1 MDSEQRKDTHSDGLD
16 ELHKP
21 LTVGDDTM
29 KLENT
34 ILNSN
39 HEYEQ
44 KLELLKKIYEIRRV
58 LDQNIKKLE
67 WVSPQTGVDA
77 GDAYNGYKKMFM

>member
-1 MDSEQRKDTHSDGLD
+1 MYKRKDTHSDGLD

-39 HEYEQ
+39 YQHKQ
-44 KLELLKKIYEIRRV
+44 KLELRKRIYEIRRV
-58 LDQNIKKLE
+58 LDQNIKKL
-67 WVSPQTGVDA
+67 
-77 GDAYNGYKKMFM
+77 

>member
-1 MDSEQRKDTHSDGLD
+1 MDSENPKDTNSDGL
-16 ELHKP
+16 HKS

-39 HEYEQ
+39 HQYEQ

-58 LDQNIKKLE
+58 L
-67 WVSPQTGVDA
+67 VSLGPTRFPGT
-77 GDAYNGYKKMFM
+77 

>member
-1 MDSEQRKDTHSDGLD
+1 MSRCKDIKSSKDETSLYKRKDTHSDRLD

-21 LTVGDDTM
+21 LIVGDDTM

-34 ILNSN
+34 ILNNN

-44 KLELLKKIYEIRRV
+44 KLELLKKIYE
-58 LDQNIKKLE
+58 KEK
-67 WVSPQTGVDA
+67 S
-77 GDAYNGYKKMFM
+77 